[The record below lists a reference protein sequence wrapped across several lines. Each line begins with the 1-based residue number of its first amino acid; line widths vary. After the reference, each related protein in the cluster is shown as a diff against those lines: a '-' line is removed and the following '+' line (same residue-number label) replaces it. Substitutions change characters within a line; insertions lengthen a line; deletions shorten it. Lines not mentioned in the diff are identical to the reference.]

1 VVQLQEQDTMY
12 CLSLLPVYRLIQV
25 LFPAYIKLQVFES
38 ISIYVQQYIQYN
50 YFERF
55 DVIYAVIANVFKK
68 SPPCNEANGLQLKII
83 VLNLDMSQSIFL
95 NEYIVVILLE
105 KFQLHCWMPCSWIS
119 FYLINI

>member
-55 DVIYAVIANVFKK
+55 DVIYAVIANVFKE
-68 SPPCNEANGLQLKII
+68 SPPSNEANGLQKL
-83 VLNLDMSQSIFL
+83 
-95 NEYIVVILLE
+95 
-105 KFQLHCWMPCSWIS
+105 
-119 FYLINI
+119 